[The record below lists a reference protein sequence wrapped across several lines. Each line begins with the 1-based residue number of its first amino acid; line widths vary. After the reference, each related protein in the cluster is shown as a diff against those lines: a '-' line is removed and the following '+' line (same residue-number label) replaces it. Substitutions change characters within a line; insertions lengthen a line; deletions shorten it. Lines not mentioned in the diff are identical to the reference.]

1 MAILIDLNQFML
13 AAIFKSLSEGFST
26 SDMMDENVVRHIL
39 LNQIRSNRVKFKK
52 QYGEVVICCDSK
64 NTWRKEFFP
73 YYKIR
78 RNRNKQK
85 SDLDWSK
92 LYDIMGKLKKEL
104 KEHFPYKVIEVE
116 LCEADDIIGTIAH
129 TYGDEILVEN
139 ERILILSRDK
149 DYKQLLKYTNV
160 EQFDQIDK
168 KFLRV
173 DDPREFLQEMIITGD
188 SGDDIPNILS
198 EDTVFALGVRQ
209 KPITKK
215 RMESFKNG
223 ENITEEVRQNIKR
236 NIKLI
241 DLSKVPSQ
249 FKKEILEQY
258 EKPCENKRGM
268 LMDYFFKNGL
278 TLMLSDIGDF

>member
-52 QYGEVVICCDSK
+52 QYGEIVICCDSK
-64 NTWRKEFFP
+64 NTWRKELFP

-85 SDLDWSK
+85 QDLDWSK
-92 LYDIMGKLKKEL
+92 LYEIMGKLKKEL
-104 KEHFPYKVIEVE
+104 KDHFPYKVIEVE
-116 LCEADDIIGTIAH
+116 QCEADDIIGTIAH
-129 TYGDEILVEN
+129 AYGDEILVEN

-149 DYKQLLKYTNV
+149 DYKQLLKYANV

-173 DDPREFLQEMIITGD
+173 DNPREFLQEMIVTGD

-215 RMESFKNG
+215 RMEAFKNG
-223 ENITEEVRQNIKR
+223 ENITEEIRQNIKR

-249 FKKEILEQY
+249 YKKEILEQY

>member
-52 QYGEVVICCDSK
+52 QYGEIVICCDSK

>member
-1 MAILIDLNQFML
+1 ML

>member
-52 QYGEVVICCDSK
+52 QYGEIVICCDSK

-104 KEHFPYKVIEVE
+104 KEHFP
-116 LCEADDIIGTIAH
+116 
-129 TYGDEILVEN
+129 
-139 ERILILSRDK
+139 
-149 DYKQLLKYTNV
+149 
-160 EQFDQIDK
+160 
-168 KFLRV
+168 
-173 DDPREFLQEMIITGD
+173 
-188 SGDDIPNILS
+188 
-198 EDTVFALGVRQ
+198 
-209 KPITKK
+209 
-215 RMESFKNG
+215 
-223 ENITEEVRQNIKR
+223 
-236 NIKLI
+236 
-241 DLSKVPSQ
+241 
-249 FKKEILEQY
+249 
-258 EKPCENKRGM
+258 
-268 LMDYFFKNGL
+268 
-278 TLMLSDIGDF
+278 

>member
-52 QYGEVVICCDSK
+52 QYGEIVICCDSK

-116 LCEADDIIGTIAH
+116 SCEADDIIGTIAH

>member
-26 SDMMDENVVRHIL
+26 SDMMDENTVRHIL

-52 QYGEVVICCDSK
+52 QYGEIVICCDSK

-85 SDLDWSK
+85 QDLDWSK
-92 LYDIMGKLKKEL
+92 LYEIMEKLKKEL
-104 KEHFPYKVIEVE
+104 KDHFPYKVIEVE
-116 LCEADDIIGTIAH
+116 RCEADDIIGTIAH
-129 TYGDEILVEN
+129 AYGDEILVEN

-149 DYKQLLKYTNV
+149 DYKQLLKYSNV

-173 DDPREFLQEMIITGD
+173 DDAREFLQEMIITGD